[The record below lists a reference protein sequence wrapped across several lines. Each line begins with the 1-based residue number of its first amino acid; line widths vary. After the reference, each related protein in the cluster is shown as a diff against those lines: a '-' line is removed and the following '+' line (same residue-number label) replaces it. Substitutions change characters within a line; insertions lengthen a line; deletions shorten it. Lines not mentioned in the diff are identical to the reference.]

1 LLTARSRTLQSVGW
15 RGILV
20 SKTVAPFG
28 SAWKVR
34 QEASDAEVLACETPG
49 DFVQLR
55 SPHGLALRVRL
66 RARVGP
72 VEHDPRQWR
81 VRIVKYQYA
90 LLDRDGRE
98 YLGYHWHPDGVSHVT
113 EPHLHLGP
121 AAQVGVAMLAAA
133 HMPTGTV

>member
-1 LLTARSRTLQSVGW
+1 M
-15 RGILV
+15 
-20 SKTVAPFG
+20 
-28 SAWKVR
+28 
-34 QEASDAEVLACETPG
+34 LAFETPG

-66 RARVGP
+66 RARAGP

-81 VRIVKYQYA
+81 VRIVTYQYA